1 MPVYQPAQDGM
12 FSQAGKD
19 IRDDVRDGV
28 ACEGSAGSAETTI
41 DLYDNVECTHPG
53 VSDVRTLPNA

>member
-1 MPVYQPAQDGM
+1 VPVYQPAQDGM

-28 ACEGSAGSAETTI
+28 ACEGSAGSAEMTM
-41 DLYDNVECTHPG
+41 DLYDDVECAHSG
-53 VSDVRTLPNA
+53 VSGVR